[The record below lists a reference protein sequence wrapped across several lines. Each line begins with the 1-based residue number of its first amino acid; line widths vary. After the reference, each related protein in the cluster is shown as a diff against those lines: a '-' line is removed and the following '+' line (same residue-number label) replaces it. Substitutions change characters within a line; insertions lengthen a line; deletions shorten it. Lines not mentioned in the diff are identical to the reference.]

1 MKTSQIVTPAALL
14 TALLISGH
22 AAAAPVTVTLTDG
35 SWDLGSGWG
44 AACASAACDGSHT
57 QLNVDWTVD
66 SALAGT
72 SFLLN
77 HVGDTQTLRFGSSLF
92 AEEDGSIANSEIDN
106 LGLAAFL
113 HFSSPTLGL
122 TNNTAIVSATVGLLK
137 DTGPLNRDLEVSFN
151 SVLLNFA
158 SGGEIGIDF
167 SPITWNCQGTAH
179 CTYNKPVNQ
188 WIDAT
193 FTLLHDALPV
203 STPIET
209 PAQVPTSVPEPSSI
223 ALLAAGFVGLG
234 LSRRKMLVTV
244 PRFA

>member
-1 MKTSQIVTPAALL
+1 MKTSRIITSAALL
-14 TALLISGH
+14 TALISGH

-57 QLNVDWTVD
+57 QLNVDWSVD

-77 HVGDTQTLRFGSSLF
+77 QVGDKQTLRFGGSLF
-92 AEEDGSIANSEIDN
+92 AEEDGSIAGSEIDN

-137 DTGPLNRDLEVSFN
+137 DTGRLNQDLEISFN

-179 CTYNKPVNQ
+179 CTYSKPVAQ

-193 FTLLHDALPV
+193 FTLLRDAQPV
-203 STPIET
+203 SGTVDT
-209 PAQVPTSVPEPSSI
+209 PAQLPTSVPEPSSV
-223 ALLAAGFVGLG
+223 ALLAAGLVGLG
-234 LSRRKMLVTV
+234 LSRRKMLITV